1 MIDDNSVWM
10 ITGSSSGLGRELAE
24 KVLEHGYRAVVTARK
39 PDAVGDL
46 VARYSDRAIAVG
58 LDVTQAGDI
67 RSALKAAY
75 ERFGQVD
82 VLVNNAGYGYIGA
95 IEEGEDAEIRAQFDT
110 NVHGVIALMQAVLPG
125 MRHRAKGHIVN
136 VSSIGGLTT
145 FPNVGYYHASKY
157 ALEGLSE
164 TLAKEMAPF
173 GIGVT
178 VVEPGAFRTDFRGRS
193 MRQSSIRLPEFA
205 ETLGKQ
211 RDALLDSH
219 GKQQNDPAKGALA
232 IIEALKAKQPP
243 LHLLLGA
250 DALDL
255 ARKQLAAMAKDF
267 DAWATLTRSTA
278 FDEPAQVLPAGIA

>member
-1 MIDDNSVWM
+1 MISDNSVWL
-10 ITGSSSGLGRELAE
+10 ITGSSSGLGRALAE
-24 KVLEHGYRAVVTARK
+24 KVLERGYRAVVTARNAG
-39 PDAVGDL
+39 AVLDL
-46 VARYSDRAIAVG
+46 VEHYGDRATVVA
-58 LDVTQAGDI
+58 LDVT
-67 RSALKAAY
+67 RSEQVTAAVKAAY
-75 ERFGQVD
+75 DAFGQID

-95 IEEGEDAEIRAQFDT
+95 IEEGEDAQIRAQFDT
-110 NVHGVIALMQAVLPG
+110 NVHGPIAMMQAVLPG
-125 MRHRAKGHIVN
+125 MRQRGKGHIVN

-193 MRQSSIRLPEFA
+193 MRQSKVRLPEFA
-205 ETLGKQ
+205 DTLGKQ
-211 RDALLDSH
+211 RDALLNAH
-219 GKQQNDPAKGALA
+219 GKQHNDPAKGAAA
-232 IIEALKAKQPP
+232 IIEAVKAKKPP

-255 ARKQLAAMAKDF
+255 ARKQLAVMARDF
-267 DAWATLTRSTA
+267 DEWEALTRSTE
-278 FDEPAQVLPAGIA
+278 FDETV

>member
-75 ERFGQVD
+75 ERFGQID

-110 NVHGVIALMQAVLPG
+110 NVHGVIALVQAVLPG

-157 ALEGLSE
+157 ALEGLSQ

-232 IIEALKAKQPP
+232 IIETLKAKQPP

-267 DAWATLTRSTA
+267 DAWETLTRSTV
-278 FDEPAQVLPAGIA
+278 FDEPA

>member
-58 LDVTQAGDI
+58 LDVTQVGDI

-75 ERFGQVD
+75 ERFGQID

-110 NVHGVIALMQAVLPG
+110 NVHGVIALVQAVLPG

-157 ALEGLSE
+157 ALEGLSQ

-267 DAWATLTRSTA
+267 DAWETLTRSTV
-278 FDEPAQVLPAGIA
+278 FDEPA

>member
-1 MIDDNSVWM
+1 MINDNSVWL
-10 ITGSSSGLGRELAE
+10 ITGSSSGLGRALAE
-24 KVLEHGYRAVVTARK
+24 KVLEHGYRAVVTARR
-39 PDAVGDL
+39 PASVRDL
-46 VARYSDRAIAVG
+46 VEHYGDRAMAVG
-58 LDVTQAGDI
+58 LDVTQ
-67 RSALKAAY
+67 SAQISAAVKAAH
-75 ERFGQVD
+75 ERFGRID

-125 MRHRAKGHIVN
+125 MRHRGKGHIVN

-193 MRQSSIRLPEFA
+193 MRQSRIRIPEFA
-205 ETLGKQ
+205 GTLGKQ

-219 GKQQNDPAKGALA
+219 GKQHNDPAKGALA
-232 IIEALKAKQPP
+232 IIEALKAERPP

-255 ARKQLAAMAKDF
+255 AHKQLAALHKDF
-267 DAWATLTRSTA
+267 DAWETLSRSTA
-278 FDEPAQVLPAGIA
+278 FDEAG

>member
-267 DAWATLTRSTA
+267 DAWETLTRSTA

>member
-1 MIDDNSVWM
+1 MINDDSVWLV
-10 ITGSSSGLGRELAE
+10 TGSSSGLGRALAE

-39 PDAVGDL
+39 AETVRDL
-46 VARYSDRAIAVG
+46 VERYGDRAIAVT
-58 LDVTQAGDI
+58 LDVT
-67 RSALKAAY
+67 RSEQVTAAVRAAY
-75 ERFGQVD
+75 DAFGQID

-95 IEEGEDAEIRAQFDT
+95 IEEGEDADIRAQFDT
-110 NVHGVIALMQAVLPG
+110 NVHGVIAMMQAVLPG
-125 MRHRAKGHIVN
+125 MRQRGKGHIVN
-136 VSSIGGLTT
+136 LSSIGGLTT

-193 MRQSSIRLPEFA
+193 MRQSNIRLPEFA
-205 ETLGKQ
+205 DTLGKQ
-211 RDALLDSH
+211 RDALLNAH
-219 GKQQNDPAKGALA
+219 GKQQNDPVKGAVA
-232 IIEALKAKQPP
+232 IIEAVKAERPP

-267 DAWATLTRSTA
+267 DEWETLTRSTA
-278 FDEPAQVLPAGIA
+278 FDETT

>member
-1 MIDDNSVWM
+1 MIDDNSVWL
-10 ITGSSSGLGRELAE
+10 ITGSSSGLGRALAE
-24 KVLEHGYRAVVTARK
+24 KVLQHGYRAVVTARR
-39 PDAVGDL
+39 PAAVHGL
-46 VARYSDRAIAVG
+46 VEHYGDRAMAVG
-58 LDVTQAGDI
+58 LDVTQ
-67 RSALKAAY
+67 SAQISAAVKAAH
-75 ERFGQVD
+75 ERFGRID

-125 MRHRAKGHIVN
+125 MRHRGKGHIVN

-157 ALEGLSE
+157 ALEGLSQ

-193 MRQSSIRLPEFA
+193 MRQSRIRIPEFA
-205 ETLGKQ
+205 GTLGKQ

-219 GKQQNDPAKGALA
+219 GKQHNDPAKGALA

-243 LHLLLGA
+243 MHLLLGA

-255 ARKQLAAMAKDF
+255 AHKQLAAMLKDF
-267 DAWATLTRSTA
+267 DAWETLSRSTA
-278 FDEPAQVLPAGIA
+278 FDETG

>member
-1 MIDDNSVWM
+1 MIDDSAVWL
-10 ITGSSSGLGRELAE
+10 ITGSSSGLGRALAE

-46 VARYSDRAIAVG
+46 VGHYGDRAIAVG
-58 LDVTQAGDI
+58 LDVTESGQI
-67 RSALKAAY
+67 NAAVQRAY
-75 ERFGQVD
+75 ARFGQID
-82 VLVNNAGYGYIGA
+82 ILVNNAGYGYIGA
-95 IEEGEDAEIRAQFDT
+95 IEEGEDAGIRAQFDT
-110 NVHGVIALMQAVLPG
+110 NVHGVIAMMQAVLPG
-125 MRHRAKGHIVN
+125 MRHRGKGHIVN

-157 ALEGLSE
+157 AVEGLSE

-193 MRQSSIRLPEFA
+193 MRQSGIRIPGFA

-219 GKQQNDPAKGALA
+219 GKQHNDPAKGALA

-243 LHLLLGA
+243 MHLLLGA

-255 ARKQLAAMAKDF
+255 ARKQLAAMLKDF
-267 DAWATLTRSTA
+267 DVWETLSRSTA
-278 FDEPAQVLPAGIA
+278 FDETV

>member
-1 MIDDNSVWM
+1 MISDNSVWL
-10 ITGSSSGLGRELAE
+10 ITGSSSGLGRALAE
-24 KVLEHGYRAVVTARK
+24 KVLERGYRAVVTARNAE
-39 PDAVGDL
+39 AVLDL
-46 VARYSDRAIAVG
+46 VEHYGDRATVVA
-58 LDVTQAGDI
+58 LDVT
-67 RSALKAAY
+67 RSEQVTAAVKAAY
-75 ERFGQVD
+75 DAFGQID

-95 IEEGEDAEIRAQFDT
+95 IEEGEDAQIRAQFDT
-110 NVHGVIALMQAVLPG
+110 NVHGPIAMMQAVLPG
-125 MRHRAKGHIVN
+125 MRQRGKGHIVN

-193 MRQSSIRLPEFA
+193 MRQSKVRLPEFA
-205 ETLGKQ
+205 DTLGKQ
-211 RDALLDSH
+211 RDALLNAH
-219 GKQQNDPAKGALA
+219 GKQHNDPAKGAAA
-232 IIEALKAKQPP
+232 IIEAVKAKKPP

-255 ARKQLAAMAKDF
+255 ARKQLAVMARDF
-267 DAWATLTRSTA
+267 DEWEALTRSTE
-278 FDEPAQVLPAGIA
+278 FDETV

>member
-75 ERFGQVD
+75 ERFGQID

-267 DAWATLTRSTA
+267 DAWETLTRSTA

>member
-39 PDAVGDL
+39 PDVVGDL

-75 ERFGQVD
+75 ERFGQID

-110 NVHGVIALMQAVLPG
+110 NVHGVIALVQAVLPG

-157 ALEGLSE
+157 ALEGLSQ

-211 RDALLDSH
+211 RDALLNSH

-255 ARKQLAAMAKDF
+255 ARKQLG
-267 DAWATLTRSTA
+267 RR
-278 FDEPAQVLPAGIA
+278 

>member
-75 ERFGQVD
+75 ERFGQID

-110 NVHGVIALMQAVLPG
+110 NVHGVIALVQAVLPG

-157 ALEGLSE
+157 ALEGLSQ

-211 RDALLDSH
+211 RDALLNSH

-267 DAWATLTRSTA
+267 DAWETLTRSTV
-278 FDEPAQVLPAGIA
+278 FDEPA

>member
-10 ITGSSSGLGRELAE
+10 ITGSSSGLGRALAE

-46 VARYSDRAIAVG
+46 VARHGDRAIAVG
-58 LDVTQAGDI
+58 LDVTQAGEI
-67 RSALKAAY
+67 SFAVKAAY
-75 ERFGQVD
+75 QRFGQID

-95 IEEGEDAEIRAQFDT
+95 IEEGEGTGIRAQFDT
-110 NVHGVIALMQAVLPG
+110 NVHGVIDLMQAVLPG
-125 MRHRAKGHIVN
+125 MRRRAKGHIVN

-178 VVEPGAFRTDFRGRS
+178 IVEPGAFRTDFRGRS

-211 RDALLDSH
+211 RDALLNSH
-219 GKQQNDPAKGALA
+219 GTQQNDPAKGALA
-232 IIEALKAKQPP
+232 IIAALKAKQPP

-250 DALDL
+250 DALEL

-267 DAWATLTRSTA
+267 DAWETLTRSTA
-278 FDEPAQVLPAGIA
+278 FDEPA

>member
-1 MIDDNSVWM
+1 MIDDNSVWL
-10 ITGSSSGLGRELAE
+10 ITGSSSGLGRALAE
-24 KVLEHGYRAVVTARK
+24 KVLEHGYRAVVTARR
-39 PDAVGDL
+39 PASVRDL
-46 VARYSDRAIAVG
+46 VEHYGDRAMAVG
-58 LDVTQAGDI
+58 LDVTQ
-67 RSALKAAY
+67 SAQISAAVKAAH
-75 ERFGQVD
+75 ERFGRID

-125 MRHRAKGHIVN
+125 MRHRGKGHIVN

-157 ALEGLSE
+157 ALEGLSD

-193 MRQSSIRLPEFA
+193 MRQSRIRIPEFA
-205 ETLGKQ
+205 GTLGKQ

-219 GKQQNDPAKGALA
+219 GKQHNDPAKGALA

-255 ARKQLAAMAKDF
+255 AHKQLAALRKDF
-267 DAWATLTRSTA
+267 DAWETLSRSTA
-278 FDEPAQVLPAGIA
+278 FDEAG

>member
-24 KVLEHGYRAVVTARK
+24 KVLEHGYRAVITARK

-75 ERFGQVD
+75 ERFGQID

-110 NVHGVIALMQAVLPG
+110 NVHGVIALVQAVLPG

-157 ALEGLSE
+157 ALEGLSQ

-232 IIEALKAKQPP
+232 IIEALRAKQPP

-267 DAWATLTRSTA
+267 DAWETLTRSTV
-278 FDEPAQVLPAGIA
+278 FDEPA

>member
-1 MIDDNSVWM
+1 MIGDNSVWL
-10 ITGSSSGLGRELAE
+10 ITGSSSGLGRALAE
-24 KVLEHGYRAVVTARK
+24 KVLERGYRAVVTARK
-39 PDAVGDL
+39 ADAVRDL
-46 VARYSDRAIAVG
+46 VEHYGDRAVAVT
-58 LDVTQAGDI
+58 LDVTKFEQITA
-67 RSALKAAY
+67 AVKAAY
-75 ERFGQVD
+75 DTFGHID

-125 MRHRAKGHIVN
+125 MRRRGKGHIVN

-193 MRQSSIRLPEFA
+193 MRQSNIRLPEFID
-205 ETLGKQ
+205 TLGKQ
-211 RDALLDSH
+211 RDALLQSH
-219 GKQQNDPAKGALA
+219 GKQHNDPAKGAVA
-232 IIEALKAKQPP
+232 IIEAVKAKNPP

-255 ARKQLAAMAKDF
+255 ARKQLAALAKDF
-267 DAWATLTRSTA
+267 DEWETLTRSTE
-278 FDEPAQVLPAGIA
+278 FDEAAC

>member
-1 MIDDNSVWM
+1 MIGDNSVWLV
-10 ITGSSSGLGRELAE
+10 TGSSSGLGRALAE
-24 KVLEHGYRAVVTARK
+24 KVLERGYRAVVTARN
-39 PDAVGDL
+39 AETVRDL
-46 VARYSDRAIAVG
+46 VGHYGDRAIAVT
-58 LDVTQAGDI
+58 LDVT
-67 RSALKAAY
+67 RSEQVAAAVKAAY
-75 ERFGQVD
+75 DTFGQID

-95 IEEGEDAEIRAQFDT
+95 IEEGEDAQIRAQFDT
-110 NVHGVIALMQAVLPG
+110 NVHGVIAMMQAVLPG
-125 MRHRAKGHIVN
+125 MRRRGKGHIVN
-136 VSSIGGLTT
+136 ISSIGGLTT

-193 MRQSSIRLPEFA
+193 MRQSNIRIPEFA
-205 ETLGKQ
+205 DTLGKQ
-211 RDALLDSH
+211 RDALLSAH
-219 GKQQNDPAKGALA
+219 GKQHNDPAKGAVA
-232 IIEALKAKQPP
+232 IIEAVKAKKPP

-267 DAWATLTRSTA
+267 DEWETLTSSTA
-278 FDEPAQVLPAGIA
+278 FDEDPAIVS

>member
-1 MIDDNSVWM
+1 MIDDNAVWM
-10 ITGSSSGLGRELAE
+10 ITGSSSGLGRALAE
-24 KVLEHGYRAVVTARK
+24 KVLQRGYRAVVTARQ
-39 PDAVGDL
+39 PDAMHDL
-46 VARYSDRAIAVG
+46 VKRYGERAVAVS
-58 LDVTQAGDI
+58 LDVTDSRQINA
-67 RSALKAAY
+67 AVKAAHDA
-75 ERFGQVD
+75 FGQID

-95 IEEGEDAEIRAQFDT
+95 IEEGEEAAIRAQFDT
-110 NVHGVIALMQAVLPG
+110 NVHGVIATMQAVLPA
-125 MRHRAKGHIVN
+125 MRQRAKGHIVN

-164 TLAKEMAPF
+164 TLAKEVAPF

-205 ETLGKQ
+205 ATLGKQ
-211 RDALLDSH
+211 RDALLASH

-232 IIEALKAKQPP
+232 IIEALKATHPP

-250 DALDL
+250 DALEL
-255 ARKQLAAMAKDF
+255 ARKQLAALARDF
-267 DAWATLTRSTA
+267 DAWETLTRSTA
-278 FDEPAQVLPAGIA
+278 FDEPA

>member
-1 MIDDNSVWM
+1 MINDNSVWL
-10 ITGSSSGLGRELAE
+10 ITGSSSGLGRALAE
-24 KVLEHGYRAVVTARK
+24 KVLEHGYRAVVTARR
-39 PDAVGDL
+39 PASVRDL
-46 VARYSDRAIAVG
+46 VEHYGDRAMAVG
-58 LDVTQAGDI
+58 LDVTQ
-67 RSALKAAY
+67 SAQISAAVKAAH
-75 ERFGQVD
+75 ERFGRID

-125 MRHRAKGHIVN
+125 MRHRGKGHIVN

-193 MRQSSIRLPEFA
+193 MRQSRIRIPEFA
-205 ETLGKQ
+205 GTLGKQ

-219 GKQQNDPAKGALA
+219 GKQHNDPAKGALA
-232 IIEALKAKQPP
+232 IIEALKAERPP

-255 ARKQLAAMAKDF
+255 AHKQLAALRKDF
-267 DAWATLTRSTA
+267 DAWETLSRSTA
-278 FDEPAQVLPAGIA
+278 FDEAG

>member
-1 MIDDNSVWM
+1 MIGDNSVWL
-10 ITGSSSGLGRELAE
+10 ITGSSSGLGRALAE
-24 KVLEHGYRAVVTARK
+24 KVLERGYRVVATARK
-39 PDAVGDL
+39 ADAVRDL
-46 VARYSDRAIAVG
+46 VGHYGDRAIAVT
-58 LDVTQAGDI
+58 LDVTQSEQI
-67 RSALKAAY
+67 TAAVKTAY
-75 ERFGQVD
+75 DTFGHID

-125 MRHRAKGHIVN
+125 MRQRGKGHIVN

-164 TLAKEMAPF
+164 TLAKEVAPF

-193 MRQSSIRLPEFA
+193 IRQSNIRLPEFA
-205 ETLGKQ
+205 DTLGKQ
-211 RDALLDSH
+211 RNALLQSH
-219 GKQQNDPAKGALA
+219 GKQHNDPAKGAVA
-232 IIEALKAKQPP
+232 IIEAIKAKNPP

-255 ARKQLAAMAKDF
+255 ARKQLAALAKSF
-267 DAWATLTRSTA
+267 DEWETLTRSTE
-278 FDEPAQVLPAGIA
+278 FDEAAY

>member
-1 MIDDNSVWM
+1 MINDNSVWL
-10 ITGSSSGLGRELAE
+10 ITGSSSGLGRALAE
-24 KVLEHGYRAVVTARK
+24 KVLEHGYRAVVTARR
-39 PDAVGDL
+39 PAAVRDL
-46 VARYSDRAIAVG
+46 VEHYGDRAMAVG
-58 LDVTQAGDI
+58 LDVTQ
-67 RSALKAAY
+67 SAQVSASVKAAH
-75 ERFGQVD
+75 ERFGRID

-125 MRHRAKGHIVN
+125 MRHRGKGHIVN

-193 MRQSSIRLPEFA
+193 MRQSRIRIPEFA
-205 ETLGKQ
+205 GTLGKQ

-219 GKQQNDPAKGALA
+219 GKQHNDPAKGALA
-232 IIEALKAKQPP
+232 IIEALKAERPP

-255 ARKQLAAMAKDF
+255 AHKQLAALRKDF
-267 DAWATLTRSTA
+267 DAWETLSRSTA
-278 FDEPAQVLPAGIA
+278 FDEAG

>member
-75 ERFGQVD
+75 ERFGQID

-110 NVHGVIALMQAVLPG
+110 NVHGVIALVQAVLPG

-157 ALEGLSE
+157 ALEGLSQ

-267 DAWATLTRSTA
+267 DAWETLTRSTV
-278 FDEPAQVLPAGIA
+278 FDEPA

>member
-75 ERFGQVD
+75 ERFGQID

-110 NVHGVIALMQAVLPG
+110 NVHGVIALVQAVLPG

-157 ALEGLSE
+157 ALEGLSQ

-255 ARKQLAAMAKDF
+255 ARKELAAMAKDF
-267 DAWATLTRSTA
+267 DAWETLTRSTV
-278 FDEPAQVLPAGIA
+278 FDEPA

>member
-1 MIDDNSVWM
+1 MIEDKAVWM
-10 ITGSSSGLGRELAE
+10 ITGSSSGLGRALAE
-24 KVLEHGYRAVVTARK
+24 LVLEHGYRAVVTARK
-39 PDAVGDL
+39 PDAVLDL
-46 VARYSDRAIAVG
+46 ADRYGERALIVG
-58 LDVTQAGDI
+58 LDVTDARQINA
-67 RSALKAAY
+67 AVKAAHDT
-75 ERFGQVD
+75 FGQID

-95 IEEGEDAEIRAQFDT
+95 IEEGEDAAIRAQFDT
-110 NVHGVIALMQAVLPG
+110 NVHGVIAMMQAVLPA
-125 MRHRAKGHIVN
+125 MRQRAKGHVVN

-205 ETLGKQ
+205 ETLSKQ
-211 RDALLDSH
+211 RDALLASD

-232 IIEALKAKQPP
+232 IIEAVKAKQPP

-255 ARKQLAAMAKDF
+255 ARKQLAALAKDF
-267 DAWATLTRSTA
+267 DAWETLTRSTA
-278 FDEPAQVLPAGIA
+278 FDEPT

>member
-75 ERFGQVD
+75 ERFGQID

-110 NVHGVIALMQAVLPG
+110 NVHGVIALSLI
-125 MRHRAKGHIVN
+125 HI
-136 VSSIGGLTT
+136 
-145 FPNVGYYHASKY
+145 
-157 ALEGLSE
+157 
-164 TLAKEMAPF
+164 
-173 GIGVT
+173 
-178 VVEPGAFRTDFRGRS
+178 
-193 MRQSSIRLPEFA
+193 
-205 ETLGKQ
+205 
-211 RDALLDSH
+211 
-219 GKQQNDPAKGALA
+219 
-232 IIEALKAKQPP
+232 
-243 LHLLLGA
+243 
-250 DALDL
+250 
-255 ARKQLAAMAKDF
+255 
-267 DAWATLTRSTA
+267 
-278 FDEPAQVLPAGIA
+278 

>member
-1 MIDDNSVWM
+1 MIDDNSVWL
-10 ITGSSSGLGRELAE
+10 ITGSSSGLGRALAE
-24 KVLEHGYRAVVTARK
+24 KVLEHGYRAVVTARR
-39 PDAVGDL
+39 PASVRDL
-46 VARYSDRAIAVG
+46 VEHYGDRAMAVG
-58 LDVTQAGDI
+58 LDVTQ
-67 RSALKAAY
+67 SAQVSASVKAAH
-75 ERFGQVD
+75 ERFGRID

-125 MRHRAKGHIVN
+125 MRHRGKGHIVN

-193 MRQSSIRLPEFA
+193 MRQSRIRIPEFA
-205 ETLGKQ
+205 GTLGKQ

-219 GKQQNDPAKGALA
+219 GKQHNDPAKGALA
-232 IIEALKAKQPP
+232 IIEALKAERPP

-255 ARKQLAAMAKDF
+255 AHKQLAALRKDF
-267 DAWATLTRSTA
+267 DAWETLSRSTA
-278 FDEPAQVLPAGIA
+278 FDEAG

>member
-1 MIDDNSVWM
+1 MIDDRSVWL
-10 ITGSSSGLGRELAE
+10 ITGCSSGLGRALAE
-24 KVLEHGYRAVVTARK
+24 KVLENGYRAVVTAR
-39 PDAVGDL
+39 DAIAVRDI
-46 VARYSDRAIAVG
+46 VKRYGDRAIAVD
-58 LDVTQAGDI
+58 LDVTNPAQISA
-67 RSALKAAY
+67 ALKAAT
-75 ERFGQVD
+75 ERFAQID

-110 NVHGVIALMQAVLPG
+110 NVHGVIALIQAVLPG
-125 MRHRAKGHIVN
+125 MRRRAKGHVVN

-145 FPNVGYYHASKY
+145 FPNVGYYHATKY

-164 TLAKEMAPF
+164 TLAKEMAQF

-178 VVEPGAFRTDFRGRS
+178 VVEPGAFKTEFRGRS

-211 RDALLDSH
+211 RDALLGSH
-219 GKQQNDPAKGALA
+219 GKQSNDPDKGAAA
-232 IIEALKAKQPP
+232 IIEAIKAEHPP

-255 ARKQLAAMAKDF
+255 ARKQLAAMAAEF
-267 DAWATLTRSTA
+267 DAWETLTRSTA
-278 FDEPAQVLPAGIA
+278 FDQTA

>member
-1 MIDDNSVWM
+1 MINDNSVWL
-10 ITGSSSGLGRELAE
+10 ITGSSSGLGRALAE
-24 KVLEHGYRAVVTARK
+24 KVLEHGYRAVVTARR
-39 PDAVGDL
+39 PASVRDL
-46 VARYSDRAIAVG
+46 VEHYGDRAMAVG
-58 LDVTQAGDI
+58 LDVTQ
-67 RSALKAAY
+67 SAQISAAVKAAH
-75 ERFGQVD
+75 ERFGRID

-95 IEEGEDAEIRAQFDT
+95 IEEGEDAEIRTQFDT

-125 MRHRAKGHIVN
+125 MRHRGKGHIVN

-193 MRQSSIRLPEFA
+193 MRQSRIRIPEFA
-205 ETLGKQ
+205 GTLGKQ

-219 GKQQNDPAKGALA
+219 GKQHNDPAKGALA
-232 IIEALKAKQPP
+232 IIEALKAERPP

-255 ARKQLAAMAKDF
+255 AHKQLAALRKDF
-267 DAWATLTRSTA
+267 DAWETLSRSTA
-278 FDEPAQVLPAGIA
+278 FDEAG